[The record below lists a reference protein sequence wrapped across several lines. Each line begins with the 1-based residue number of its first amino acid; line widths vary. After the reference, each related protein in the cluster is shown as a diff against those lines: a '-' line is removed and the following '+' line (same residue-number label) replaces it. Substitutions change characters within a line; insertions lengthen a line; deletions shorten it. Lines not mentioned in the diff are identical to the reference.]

1 MSEINI
7 TKETDR
13 FILDKREPSIGRT
26 VHYILFPGEHRPATV
41 TKLHDDGSVSLVVQL
56 DGLNDMKRLN
66 ESSFISGFQFWVPAV
81 YQDRF
86 NMVLGTW
93 HWPETWQI
101 PGVEQ
106 P

>member
-13 FILDKREPSIGRT
+13 FILDKREPAIGRM

-41 TKLHDDGSVSLVVQL
+41 TKLHDDGSASLVVTL
-56 DGLNDMKRLN
+56 DGLNDTKRLN
-66 ESSFISGFQFWVPAV
+66 EHSGIIGFQYWIERV

-93 HWPETWQI
+93 HWPETQPV